1 MPAKRKWT
9 QAEIAEE
16 VARFDWSRIDSMSD
30 EEIDAAAVADPESFV
45 PTQEEL
51 KAAVEA
57 RAERLN
63 KPAAE

>member
-1 MPAKRKWT
+1 MPTKQKWT

-16 VARFDWSRIDSMSD
+16 VARFDWSRVDAMSD
-30 EEIDAAAVADPESFV
+30 DQIEAAAAADPDSYV
-45 PTQEEL
+45 PSEEEL

-57 RAERLN
+57 RAKRLR